1 MALAKEDFPKKK
13 LGFGLMRLPKLE
25 DGTTIDIEQTKKMVD
40 AFLEAGMTYFD
51 TAYVYD
57 QGASELAVG
66 EALVARHPRDSFT
79 LATKLNAMA
88 AKDEADAKRQIDV
101 SLERMRTDHVDFYL
115 LHAISK
121 QNIDLYDKY
130 CLWDYLDELKASGKA
145 RHVGFSF
152 HDSADMLEELLD
164 KHPNVEFVPLQVN
177 YADWN
182 DSIVQSGKNV
192 AVCQRR
198 GIPFVV
204 MEPVRGGALA
214 NPPKP
219 LADVFAKVPGTASLP
234 SWAIRFAAS
243 QKGVLV
249 VLSGMSDE
257 AQMADNLSYMTDFKP
272 LDEDEMK
279 VIAEAQE
286 AFEGIRQIKCTAC
299 SYCTKGCPRQIP
311 IPMVFNAMN
320 RYLIWNNLAAA
331 KDKYERETTKVGRS
345 LASEC
350 IGCGQ
355 CESVCPQHLTVIE
368 YLKEAAETLE

>member
-1 MALAKEDFPKKK
+1 
-13 LGFGLMRLPKLE
+13 
-25 DGTTIDIEQTKKMVD
+25 
-40 AFLEAGMTYFD
+40 
-51 TAYVYD
+51 
-57 QGASELAVG
+57 
-66 EALVARHPRDSFT
+66 
-79 LATKLNAMA
+79 
-88 AKDEADAKRQIDV
+88 
-101 SLERMRTDHVDFYL
+101 
-115 LHAISK
+115 
-121 QNIDLYDKY
+121 
-130 CLWDYLDELKASGKA
+130 
-145 RHVGFSF
+145 
-152 HDSADMLEELLD
+152 
-164 KHPNVEFVPLQVN
+164 
-177 YADWN
+177 
-182 DSIVQSGKNV
+182 
-192 AVCQRR
+192 
-198 GIPFVV
+198 
-204 MEPVRGGALA
+204 
-214 NPPKP
+214 
-219 LADVFAKVPGTASLP
+219 
-234 SWAIRFAAS
+234 
-243 QKGVLV
+243 
-249 VLSGMSDE
+249 MSDE